1 LRLCER
7 EHIPATFFE
16 LTTALAFHHF
26 GQPAPHGLAAGNA
39 SSRPSKKCDAV
50 VLEVGLGGRLD
61 ATNVL
66 TNSQTVLSIITSV
79 QMDHT
84 KILGNTIE
92 LIAREKAGIMKPGVD
107 VLVGRDTPKEVLQVV
122 ALSLMISDIVT
133 MSPGLT
139 EMCRQSRLS
148 YVYSRRRLGRRS

>member
-1 LRLCER
+1 LLRLCER

-26 GQPAPHGLAAGNA
+26 GQPAPHGPAAGNA
-39 SSRPSKKCDAV
+39 SSRRSGKCDAV

-66 TNSQTVLSIITSV
+66 TNSQTVLSVITSV

-122 ALSLMISDIVT
+122 GPFIDDIRYCNYESRTDRNVQTKQALICLQWTTSW
-133 MSPGLT
+133 
-139 EMCRQSRLS
+139 
-148 YVYSRRRLGRRS
+148 